1 MQHATWKRLAVCAA
15 VLAAPGRALAGGLA
29 VVSVEPPPHASNRL
43 VSSSITVSFD
53 QPVDPASITSDSFWA
68 FGKWSGTAQGAYV
81 FSNNNQTVTLDP
93 SSPFFYGEPVMVILS
108 HEIQTPGGDALRS
121 AGYSWQFWTA
131 AAPAALQ
138 LATLD
143 TMSTRTTQSQATR
156 SYGGIATDLDNDGWA
171 DLTIVNEVS
180 ADLRVF
186 LNRADFTGLFED
198 FLRPTF
204 PVNTQASPSEP
215 SDFNRDG
222 FADIVVVNIAT
233 ASVSILLGLGDGRY
247 GPQQQ
252 ITVGLMP
259 RGVAVLDAD
268 GDGDTDV
275 VNTNWGSDNM
285 SILLN
290 DGSGVF
296 GAPVFF
302 EGGGNGE
309 RALAAADMNDDLILD
324 LVVSALNSQT
334 IVVHTGDGDGTF
346 TARGSQGAG
355 GQTWMLVCGDLDRN
369 GTEDVCGVNSN
380 TNTGLILLGNGAGGL
395 GAPQTYAT
403 DSFPLGTD
411 LGDLD
416 GDGDLDWV
424 TSSFN
429 GDWRVFTN
437 DGDGTYTFLQE
448 LPSPQA
454 ASCALPVDI
463 DNDGDLDL
471 ALVDELAD
479 VVILVQNS
487 GLGIPG
493 DTDGDG
499 IIDITDL
506 LSVLGLWGACPA
518 PCPPFCAADVNR
530 DCAVDVEDLL
540 IVLGNW
546 T

>member
-1 MQHATWKRLAVCAA
+1 MLSLLCAA
-15 VLAAPGRALAGGLA
+15 SPCLAGGLG
-29 VVSVEPPPHASNRL
+29 VVSVEPAPHASNRL
-43 VSSSITVSFD
+43 VSSSITVTFD
-53 QPVDPASITSDSFWA
+53 QPVDPASITPDSFWA
-68 FGKWSGTAQGAYV
+68 FGRWSGTADGVYV
-81 FSNNNQTVTLDP
+81 FSDNNQTVTLDP
-93 SSPFFYGEPVMVILS
+93 YWYFFYGEPVMVILS
-108 HEIQTPGGDALRS
+108 HDIQTPGGDSLRS
-121 AGYSWQFWTA
+121 AGYSFQFWTA

-143 TMSTRTTQSQATR
+143 TMSTRTIPSQATR

-180 ADLRVF
+180 QDLRVF
-186 LNRADFTGLFED
+186 LNRADWTGLFED
-198 FLRPTF
+198 FIEPTF

-233 ASVSILLGLGDGRY
+233 ASVSILRGIGDGRY

-252 ITVGLMP
+252 ITVGSQP

-268 GDGDTDV
+268 GDGDTDI
-275 VNTNWGSDNM
+275 VNTNSGSGNL

-290 DGSGVF
+290 DGNGVF
-296 GAPVFF
+296 GAPTFF
-302 EGGGNGE
+302 DGGGTGE
-309 RALAAADMNDDLILD
+309 WALAAADMNDDLILD
-324 LVVSALNSQT
+324 LVVGARTSQT
-334 IVVHTGDGDGTF
+334 IVINTGDGDGTF
-346 TARGSQGAG
+346 TVGGSQIAG
-355 GQTWMLVCGDLDRN
+355 GAVWMLVCGDVDRN
-369 GTEDVCGVNSN
+369 GTEDVCGVNSTQN
-380 TNTGLILLGNGAGGL
+380 NGAILMGNGAGGL

-424 TSSFN
+424 TSSFS

-448 LPSPQA
+448 LNAPQA

-463 DNDGDLDL
+463 DNVGDLDL

-479 VVILVQNS
+479 VVILTQNS
-487 GLGIPG
+487 GIGIPG
-493 DTDGDG
+493 DIDGDG
-499 IIDITDL
+499 AIGVIDL

-530 DCAVDVEDLL
+530 DCAVDVTDLL